1 MPKRETNVSPK
12 VKPASAVLKF
22 VASLF
27 FIYVLYV
34 GLSSGGW
41 GAAIKYSVWIS
52 IVFAV
57 ALLSTISLF
66 FASISGMIMP
76 KRCRADMMKLVTIAG
91 ISVLVLASLGWNVE
105 WITITVIGFLIGW
118 LGEAAPA

>member
-66 FASISGMIMP
+66 FASICGMIMP